1 GLPITFWTFLVGTLA
16 ISGAPFLSGFF
27 SKDQIIH
34 AALTMGPAVPLL
46 GLIALFTAGL
56 TVFYMFRL
64 FFIAFGWE
72 WLPDDPRHLHEAPP
86 VQTVPV
92 IILAGFAIIGG
103 YIGVGGFLQPVL
115 GTTAEA
121 SPAEFLGVAAVTSEV
136 ALGGYPLASP
146 LCARRHAA
154 AAPMP

>member
-1 GLPITFWTFLVGTLA
+1 MTFCGA
-16 ISGAPFLSGFF
+16 IHA
-27 SKDQIIH
+27 IIH
-34 AALTMGPAVPLL
+34 AGLTMGPVVPLL

-56 TVFYMFRL
+56 TAFYMFRL

-72 WLPDDPRHLHEAPP
+72 WLPEDPRHLHEAPP

-115 GTTAEA
+115 GKAAEA
-121 SPAEFLGVAAVTSEV
+121 TPAEFLGLAAVTMVGGAMLAGYLPARRAAGIDPMV
-136 ALGGYPLASP
+136 AL
-146 LCARRHAA
+146 RQD
-154 AAPMP
+154 